1 MNFFSRLGALPLK
14 IKTLILLLGLFFLY
28 NLNYHF
34 FDGLMP
40 IHAWRKADTLS
51 FSWNYYRGSSF
62 FFPETNQISYY
73 GNRNAAAEFPIVY
86 YFVGNLWKIF
96 GLHDWIPKVVSY
108 STLIG
113 SLSLFSHVVNHLLK
127 SHLKTL
133 VFIGLIFSSPILL
146 FYSDTLLPNVFSFS
160 FLLCSAFFLY
170 RYLVFYK
177 KGSVI
182 FFTLFLTLAVLV
194 KVTVLVAVFTFAGA
208 AVFYFFLQLKN
219 TFLNN
224 QRLII
229 TLLGSMI
236 FSIIAA
242 VIWYYYAIEYNSRH
256 HSVMF
261 STDIRPIWEVDAARR
276 SEIWDLIWRR
286 QFNLLFHHYAMTPA
300 LLFVLYLMVRN
311 KISSF
316 YYWLLGFGTI
326 GVSAYILLWFWVFDV
341 HDYYLIEMLFLPL
354 ILFFIAIKNLELQP
368 KSCLKIQTFLVI
380 SILLLTVFN
389 AISYTQISF
398 GRKNFITKNTF
409 LVSEI
414 SKQNWDEIHWHHS
427 EHLKKLQENKQAI
440 QKIIK
445 ERDTVF
451 CLTDQ
456 SPNVDLYTLE
466 RIGYSNYTFL
476 KTKPYPSQIPYFIK
490 KGARFMLV
498 VGNEPIDPLM
508 NQFTKDTVY
517 AKNSLFIFDLKSFK

>member
-1 MNFFSRLGALPLK
+1 
-14 IKTLILLLGLFFLY
+14 
-28 NLNYHF
+28 
-34 FDGLMP
+34 
-40 IHAWRKADTLS
+40 
-51 FSWNYYRGSSF
+51 
-62 FFPETNQISYY
+62 
-73 GNRNAAAEFPIVY
+73 
-86 YFVGNLWKIF
+86 
-96 GLHDWIPKVVSY
+96 
-108 STLIG
+108 
-113 SLSLFSHVVNHLLK
+113 
-127 SHLKTL
+127 
-133 VFIGLIFSSPILL
+133 
-146 FYSDTLLPNVFSFS
+146 
-160 FLLCSAFFLY
+160 
-170 RYLVFYK
+170 
-177 KGSVI
+177 
-182 FFTLFLTLAVLV
+182 
-194 KVTVLVAVFTFAGA
+194 
-208 AVFYFFLQLKN
+208 
-219 TFLNN
+219 
-224 QRLII
+224 
-229 TLLGSMI
+229 MI

-242 VIWYYYAIEYNSRH
+242 VLWYYYAIQYNSRH

-341 HDYYLIEMLFLPL
+341 HDYYLIEILFLPL
-354 ILFFIAIKNLELQP
+354 IFFFITINNLELLP
-368 KSCLKIQTFLVI
+368 KSCFKIQTFLVI